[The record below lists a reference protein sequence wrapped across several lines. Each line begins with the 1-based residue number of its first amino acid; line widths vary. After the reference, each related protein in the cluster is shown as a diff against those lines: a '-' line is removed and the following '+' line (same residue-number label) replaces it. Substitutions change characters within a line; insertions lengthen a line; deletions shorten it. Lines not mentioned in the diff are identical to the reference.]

1 MFNYSMIKLGYNVYE
16 DQIPLPYR
24 SPESLRGQPQSQAS
38 DIYCAG
44 VVLYK
49 LIYGMLPFNGSSQSD
64 ILRQIKG
71 RNFN

>member
-1 MFNYSMIKLGYNVYE
+1 MIKLGYNVYE

-49 LIYGMLPFNGSSQSD
+49 LIYGMLPFNGSS
-64 ILRQIKG
+64 
-71 RNFN
+71 